1 MKMAEENNIIVG
13 LDIGT
18 TKVCAIVG
26 REDEYGNID
35 ILGIGRADSEGVNR
49 GVITNIDRTVEA
61 IKRAVAEAENQ
72 ANVDI
77 RSVYVGIAGDHI
89 RSMQFK
95 NMITLNNPD
104 MIIREEDV
112 NRLIEN
118 TFQIPIAPG
127 TEIVHV
133 LPQDYTVDN
142 ERGITKPVG
151 FAGVRLEGNFH
162 VVTAQTTAAKNIFRC
177 VEKAGLETIELV
189 LEPIA
194 SSFAVLSEEEKE
206 AGVCMVDIGGGTTD
220 IAIFKDNII
229 MHTAVIPFGG
239 NVITDDI
246 TQGCFLTKKQAE
258 KLKREHGAA
267 IAELVNKDDYISVS
281 QLQGRPPKTIM
292 RKMLAQIIQARCE
305 EIIEFVATEIKNA
318 GFDKRKL
325 IGGIVVTGGGS
336 QLQHLKQLF
345 EYVTGIDTRIGV
357 VSEYIS
363 KGLIHEVNHPSN
375 ATGAGLVIYG
385 FKNNITVNL
394 NDIENQKTA
403 KKVSKINNS
412 VGFMSRIK
420 SWFEKT
426 LSGEDIE

>member
-1 MKMAEENNIIVG
+1 MSSENNIIVG

-35 ILGIGRADSEGVNR
+35 ILGVGRADSEGVNR

-194 SSFAVLSEEEKE
+194 SSFAVLEDDEKE

-220 IAIFKDNII
+220 IAIFKDYII
-229 MHTAVIPFGG
+229 KHTAVIPFGG
-239 NVITDDI
+239 NVITEDI
-246 TQGCFLTKKQAE
+246 MQGCYLTKKQAE
-258 KLKREHGAA
+258 KLKKEHGAA
-267 IAELVNKDDYISVS
+267 IFEKISNDDYISVS
-281 QLQGRPPKTIM
+281 QLQGRPPKNIS
-292 RKMLAQIIQARCE
+292 RRMLAQIIQARCE

-336 QLQHLKQLF
+336 QMLYLKELF
-345 EYVTGIDTRIGV
+345 EYVTGIDTRIGT
-357 VSEYIS
+357 VSGNIS
-363 KGLIHEVNHPSN
+363 KGLVNEVNHPSN

-394 NDIENQKTA
+394 NDIHQEKTQP
-403 KKVSKINNS
+403 KTIKTNNS
-412 VGFMSRIK
+412 AGFMSKVK

-426 LSGEDIE
+426 LTGENIE

>member
-1 MKMAEENNIIVG
+1 MSSESNIIVG

-26 REDEYGNID
+26 REDEYGKID
-35 ILGIGRADSEGVNR
+35 ILGVGRADSEGVNR

-61 IKRAVAEAENQ
+61 IKKAVAEAENQ

-77 RSVYVGIAGDHI
+77 RSVYVGIAGEHI
-89 RSMQFK
+89 RSMQYK

-112 NRLIEN
+112 NRLIEIC
-118 TFQIPIAPG
+118 FQSPIAPG

-162 VVTAQTTAAKNIFRC
+162 VVTAQTTAAKNIYRC

-220 IAIFKDNII
+220 LAIFKDNII

-239 NVITDDI
+239 NVITEDI
-246 TQGCFLTKKQAE
+246 MQGCYLTKKQSE
-258 KLKREHGAA
+258 KLKKEYGAA
-267 IAELVNKDDYISVS
+267 IAEMIRSDDYISVS
-281 QLQGRPPKTIM
+281 QLQGRPPKNIS
-292 RKMLAQIIQARCE
+292 RRMLAQIIQARCE

-325 IGGIVVTGGGS
+325 IGGIVITGGGS
-336 QLQHLKQLF
+336 QLLYLKQLF
-345 EYVTGIDTRIGV
+345 EYVTGIDTRVGT
-357 VSEYIS
+357 VSEHIS
-363 KGLIHEVNHPSN
+363 KGLINEVNQPTY

-394 NDIENQKTA
+394 QDVQQGKSTPKTV
-403 KKVSKINNS
+403 KTNNS
-412 VGFMSRIK
+412 LGFMAKVK

-426 LSGEDIE
+426 LTGEDIE

>member
-1 MKMAEENNIIVG
+1 MSSENNIIVG

-35 ILGIGRADSEGVNR
+35 ILGVGRADSEGVNR

-194 SSFAVLSEEEKE
+194 SSFAVLEDDEKE

-220 IAIFKDNII
+220 IAIFKDHII
-229 MHTAVIPFGG
+229 KHTAVIPFGG
-239 NVITDDI
+239 NVITEDI
-246 TQGCFLTKKQAE
+246 MQGCYLTKKQAE

-267 IAELVNKDDYISVS
+267 IFEKITNDDYISIS
-281 QLQGRPPKTIM
+281 QLQGRPPKNIS
-292 RKMLAQIIQARCE
+292 RRMLAQIIQARCE

-336 QLQHLKQLF
+336 QMLYLKDLF
-345 EYVTGIDTRIGV
+345 EYVTGIDTRIGT
-357 VSEYIS
+357 VSGSIS
-363 KGLIHEVNHPSN
+363 KGLVDEVNHPSN

-394 NDIENQKTA
+394 NDIHQEKPNPKTI
-403 KKVSKINNS
+403 KTNNS
-412 VGFMSRIK
+412 AGFMSKIK

-426 LSGEDIE
+426 LTGENIE

>member
-1 MKMAEENNIIVG
+1 MQEQSIIVG

-26 REDEYGNID
+26 REDELGNID

-61 IKRAVAEAENQ
+61 IQKAIAEAEAQ
-72 ANVDI
+72 ANVNI

-89 RSMQFK
+89 RSMQFR

-104 MIIREEDV
+104 MIITEDDV

-118 TFQIPIAPG
+118 TFKIPIAPG

-162 VVTAQTTAAKNIFRC
+162 IVTAQTTAAKNIYRC
-177 VEKAGLETIELV
+177 VQKAGLEPIELV

-194 SSFAVLSEEEKE
+194 SSFAVLNDEEKE

-229 MHTAVIPFGG
+229 KHTAVIPFGG
-239 NVITDDI
+239 NVVTDDI
-246 TQGCFLTKKQAE
+246 MQGCFLTKKQAE

-267 IAELVNKDDYISVS
+267 LADKISHEEYISIT
-281 QLQGRPPKTIM
+281 QLTGRPEKTIM
-292 RKMLAQIIQARCE
+292 KRMLAQIIQARCE
-305 EIIEFVATEIKNA
+305 EIIEFVASEIKNA
-318 GFDKRKL
+318 GFDRRKL

-336 QLQHLKQLF
+336 QLPYLKELF
-345 EYVTGIDTRIGV
+345 ELTTGIDTRIGYV
-357 VSEYIS
+357 NEHIAKGLVSEIQ
-363 KGLIHEVNHPSN
+363 HPSF

-385 FKNNITVNL
+385 FKNNLTVNL
-394 NDIENQKTA
+394 NEIESHHQK
-403 KKVSKINNS
+403 KKNAATKSNAN
-412 VGFMSRIK
+412 GFMNKIK

-426 LSGEDIE
+426 LTGESNID